1 MSMKRI
7 FLILL
12 ILSSASYAA
21 GHNGVI
27 YTWGYASLMNDI
39 LQAVKGA
46 VTGIDS
52 LVKSAMAIAFF
63 IFAIKKAMD
72 SRVNPVMEFGKLT
85 LLFAAISYFFLQAP
99 DDNNHRFVIE
109 DRVTGEMHTVSQI
122 PLGIGKT
129 FSLMTQLEDGIIDL
143 METHFSTPSSLN
155 YSNSGMLYSL
165 STHNNV
171 SKMKI
176 MDGYYVRTYN
186 EYISECVFYDI
197 STGVTNVGMVVNN
210 DNLAGNIFNTASS
223 RLTNKYTASAPSGE
237 VVQCSE
243 AGAYLAN
250 TLGTYLGDVEK
261 VAAAMNGESLV
272 NFQTNAGGVQQLF
285 FDSANST
292 RDYLQQMVLVNMTS
306 DAIVNSAKASGLDP
320 SALAWASAVSEQNIQ
335 MQMANKAVIAQH
347 YMTKIRPY
355 FIAMIVGLSWLIVML
370 SIMFGDYKHIIMF
383 FTLMLWMVFWTP
395 LLLIINYFTSM
406 NLREILMAMKDATG
420 VGFTITHNA
429 AIGLELQRWQSTAN
443 WLIMVTPL
451 IAYSLVK
458 ASEHGF
464 VSLARDLSNT
474 FSGGTG
480 ASKVTNDGMNKAPS
494 IRVGN
499 DVHGDIGGQ
508 ISSQTQSMT
517 NGHSWNDSTYTDKG
531 TGTQTYSGQMTDGS
545 GSIGMVGGQVVN
557 AQSQMALSAAHKN
570 TSTAST
576 ELSNAISSSSTS
588 VLGSDKTLTQAQSQG
603 LSTQDTHNIT
613 EAKGIAMSKAF
624 EHMQGYGEDFQNLQK
639 IAMSGGGSI
648 SAQFLD
654 KKLGAS
660 GGVEYSGMDA
670 NGKKYS
676 WTDNSKEAEQNFN
689 QIQEQFSKVVS
700 GNSSYQASYAE
711 MLKVT
716 DSESYSQVQNA
727 MTKLS
732 NAEMTET
739 GLNANNLP
747 AFLNNWINGDERFS
761 RMPKVDAAKVAM
773 GELSSLSANGEW
785 GKISDLVGKY
795 GSGGFEMNSNPNLT
809 EPTKFNSPDIKGQY
823 DTAAGNIQTQTN
835 SALEQ
840 SKANA
845 QGQMGEFKQENG
857 GVQGQVEKSVSD
869 GKKWGEQGLFSRFWD
884 ENKDEMLVGA
894 VGLGAALGLTSAGA
908 KKIGGEILDKF
919 KGAKNVDELEE
930 IMKKTD
936 QLDEAIKKNSPEARK
951 LMDELGLREAFE
963 KDGGVFNKDGSI
975 DQTKTTLNKNLS
987 DYVKSSIQE
996 DMPKTPEKIAREEFS
1011 KKIDEA
1017 MSEEKEPKRI
1027 EELKKLKTDVDN
1039 GKDISNKRMAA
1050 LGFGDGAEVK
1060 EPIKVGSTV
1069 QAFDK
1074 GHSNFGTITG
1084 FNNDGTANV
1093 FFKNNETGNTANVKI
1108 ETDNLKNV
1116 KSIPQAG
1123 GFDFNDAGQKIIASN
1138 PELKAQTMPS
1148 NTKYDHMGNIE
1159 NRGNPNI
1166 DVKNVYD
1173 SPKSGNWIDNAK
1185 EMLNNKIDDAWKT
1198 MKNPAALANGAAEIG
1213 KGAVLGFIDG
1223 VPTNPTSMGDGTIV
1237 GMQINSGKPFTV
1249 GQQSYMNESP
1259 TWREYQSDYN
1269 SFMTQNPNFNP
1280 QTQSVQGQLNNGQME
1295 FNIVDK
1301 SDLVGKQVSD
1311 LQIQIKQLQK
1321 SSPSSSIPDS
1331 KGGKGEVL

>member
-1 MSMKRI
+1 MKKL
-7 FLILL
+7 FLALVVF
-12 ILSSASYAA
+12 SSGAYAA
-21 GHNGVI
+21 HNGVI

-85 LLFAAISYFFLQAP
+85 LLFASISYFFLQAP
-99 DDNNHRFVIE
+99 DDDKHRFVIE
-109 DRVTGEMHTVSQI
+109 DRITGEMHTVSQI

-129 FSLMTQLEDGIIDL
+129 FSLMTQLEDGIAEL
-143 METHFSTPSSLN
+143 METHFSTPSSVN
-155 YSNSGMLYSL
+155 YRNSGLGFSI

-171 SKMKI
+171 SSMKI
-176 MDGYYVRTYN
+176 MDSYYARTYN

-197 STGVTNVGMVVNN
+197 STGISNVGVIVDN
-210 DNLAGNIFNTASS
+210 DNLAGNIFNTSSS
-223 RLTNKYTASAPSGE
+223 RLTNKYTAGSPSGE

-250 TLGTYLGDVEK
+250 TLGTYMGDVEK
-261 VAAAMNGESLV
+261 VAAAMNGQSLA
-272 NFQTNAGGVQQLF
+272 NFQANAGGVQQLF
-285 FDSANST
+285 FDSANNT
-292 RDYLQQMVLVNMTS
+292 REYLQQMVLINMTS

-320 SALAWASAVSEQNIQ
+320 SALAWASAVADQNLRIG
-335 MQMANKAVIAQH
+335 MANKALVAQNFLP
-347 YMTKIRPY
+347 KAKAY
-355 FIAMIVGLSWLIVML
+355 FIAMIIGLSWLIVIL
-370 SIMFGDYKHIIMF
+370 SVMFGDYKHITMF

-395 LLLIINYFTSM
+395 LLLIINYFTDM
-406 NLREILMAMKDATG
+406 NIREILLAMKDATG
-420 VGFTITHNA
+420 AGFTISHNN
-429 AIGLELQRWQSTAN
+429 AISNELNKWQDVVN
-443 WLIMVTPL
+443 WLVMLTPL

-464 VSLARDLSNT
+464 VSLARS
-474 FSGGTG
+474 FSGDFGGAGGTG
-480 ASKVTNDGMNKAPS
+480 ASKVMSDATSKAPTV
-494 IRVGN
+494 RVGN
-499 DVHGDIGGQ
+499 DVYGDIGGQ
-508 ISSQTQSMT
+508 ITSQTQSTT

-624 EHMQGYGEDFQNLQK
+624 EHMQGYGEDFNNLK
-639 IAMSGGGSI
+639 RMAMQGGGNLSASI
-648 SAQFLD
+648 LD
-654 KKLGAS
+654 GKVGAS
-660 GGVEYSGMDA
+660 GGVVYSGVDQD
-670 NGKKYS
+670 GKKYS

-795 GSGGFEMNSNPNLT
+795 GSGGFEMNSNPNLA

-908 KKIGGEILDKF
+908 KKIGGEIIDKF

-936 QLDEAIKKNSPEARK
+936 QLDDALKKNSPEARK

-975 DQTKTTLNKNLS
+975 DQTKTKLNQSLG
-987 DYVKSSIQE
+987 DYA
-996 DMPKTPEKIAREEFS
+996 KTTAKG
-1011 KKIDEA
+1011 
-1017 MSEEKEPKRI
+1017 
-1027 EELKKLKTDVDN
+1027 DV
-1039 GKDISNKRMAA
+1039 
-1050 LGFGDGAEVK
+1050 GDF
-1060 EPIKVGSTV
+1060 I
-1069 QAFDK
+1069 
-1074 GHSNFGTITG
+1074 
-1084 FNNDGTANV
+1084 
-1093 FFKNNETGNTANVKI
+1093 KNNAY
-1108 ETDNLKNV
+1108 DN
-1116 KSIPQAG
+1116 
-1123 GFDFNDAGQKIIASN
+1123 
-1138 PELKAQTMPS
+1138 
-1148 NTKYDHMGNIE
+1148 
-1159 NRGNPNI
+1159 
-1166 DVKNVYD
+1166 
-1173 SPKSGNWIDNAK
+1173 PKSGNFFDDAK
-1185 EMLNNKIDDAWKT
+1185 KFVGESIDDAWKGV
-1198 MKNPAALANGAAEIG
+1198 KNINPTSVAHGVAAVGTA
-1213 KGAVLGFIDG
+1213 FIEG

>member
-1 MSMKRI
+1 M
-7 FLILL
+7 
-12 ILSSASYAA
+12 ILSLVVNNIGSIMSA
-21 GHNGVI
+21 
-27 YTWGYASLMNDI
+27 NDI
-39 LQAVKGA
+39 LTA
-46 VTGIDS
+46 
-52 LVKSAMAIAFF
+52 L
-63 IFAIKKAMD
+63 
-72 SRVNPVMEFGKLT
+72 
-85 LLFAAISYFFLQAP
+85 
-99 DDNNHRFVIE
+99 
-109 DRVTGEMHTVSQI
+109 
-122 PLGIGKT
+122 
-129 FSLMTQLEDGIIDL
+129 
-143 METHFSTPSSLN
+143 SSP
-155 YSNSGMLYSL
+155 
-165 STHNNV
+165 
-171 SKMKI
+171 
-176 MDGYYVRTYN
+176 
-186 EYISECVFYDI
+186 
-197 STGVTNVGMVVNN
+197 
-210 DNLAGNIFNTASS
+210 SS
-223 RLTNKYTASAPSGE
+223 RLTVKFSAANPSGE
-237 VVQCSE
+237 TLQCNE
-243 AGAYLAN
+243 AFNYIQGEMGNQVNNLM
-250 TLGTYLGDVEK
+250 K
-261 VAAAMNGESLV
+261 VAAAINGQSLGVYSSKVGNISEIFFGANESAQSV
-272 NFQTNAGGVQQLF
+272 VQQNVLLKL
-285 FDSANST
+285 T
-292 RDYLQQMVLVNMTS
+292 QQGF
-306 DAIVNSAKASGLDP
+306 VNSAKASGLDP
-320 SALAWASAVSEQNIQ
+320 AALAWGTSLGEMQATNQFTASGL
-335 MQMANKAVIAQH
+335 MAKQYLPIMKAMLVAIVI
-347 YMTKIRPY
+347 
-355 FIAMIVGLSWLIVML
+355 GLSWLIAIL
-370 SIMFGDYKHIIMF
+370 AIMFGEYAHIKLF
-383 FTLMLWMVFWTP
+383 FTLMLWMLFWTP
-395 LLLIINYFTSM
+395 ILVILNY
-406 NLREILMAMKDATG
+406 
-420 VGFTITHNA
+420 ITHIYVSNVTRLVYDETSQRYTLEMLPMIDGVISNA
-429 AIGLELQRWQSTAN
+429 
-443 WLIMVTPL
+443 
-451 IAYSLVK
+451 IAYAGNMIWLVPLLAYGLVK

-464 VSLARDLSNT
+464 VALSTSMARVGSAGTDTSGKRIAQMGDPTNT
-474 FSGGTG
+474 KYSYR
-480 ASKVTNDGMNKAPS
+480 D
-494 IRVGN
+494 GN

-508 ISSQTQSMT
+508 TTTQSQSMT

-624 EHMQGYGEDFQNLQK
+624 EHMQGYGEDFNNLK
-639 IAMSGGGSI
+639 RMAMQGGGNLSASI
-648 SAQFLD
+648 LD
-654 KKLGAS
+654 GKVGAS
-660 GGVEYSGMDA
+660 GGVVYSGVDQD
-670 NGKKYS
+670 GKKYS

-795 GSGGFEMNSNPNLT
+795 GSGGFEMNSNPNLA

-857 GVQGQVEKSVSD
+857 GVQDKVEKNVSD

-908 KKIGGEILDKF
+908 KKIGGEIIDKF

-936 QLDEAIKKNSPEARK
+936 QLDDALKKNSPEARK
-951 LMDELGLREAFE
+951 LMDELGLKEAFE

-975 DQTKTTLNKNLS
+975 DQTKTKLNQSLG
-987 DYVKSSIQE
+987 DYA
-996 DMPKTPEKIAREEFS
+996 KTTAKG
-1011 KKIDEA
+1011 
-1017 MSEEKEPKRI
+1017 
-1027 EELKKLKTDVDN
+1027 DV
-1039 GKDISNKRMAA
+1039 
-1050 LGFGDGAEVK
+1050 GDF
-1060 EPIKVGSTV
+1060 I
-1069 QAFDK
+1069 
-1074 GHSNFGTITG
+1074 
-1084 FNNDGTANV
+1084 
-1093 FFKNNETGNTANVKI
+1093 KNNAY
-1108 ETDNLKNV
+1108 DN
-1116 KSIPQAG
+1116 
-1123 GFDFNDAGQKIIASN
+1123 
-1138 PELKAQTMPS
+1138 
-1148 NTKYDHMGNIE
+1148 
-1159 NRGNPNI
+1159 
-1166 DVKNVYD
+1166 
-1173 SPKSGNWIDNAK
+1173 PKSGNFFDDAK
-1185 EMLNNKIDDAWKT
+1185 KFVRESIDDAWKGV
-1198 MKNPAALANGAAEIG
+1198 KNINPTSVAHGVAAVGTA
-1213 KGAVLGFIDG
+1213 FIEG

-1237 GMQINSGKPFTV
+1237 GMEISSGKPFTV
-1249 GQQSYMNESP
+1249 GQQSYMSESP

-1269 SFMTQNPNFNP
+1269 SFMAQNPNFNP

-1321 SSPSSSIPDS
+1321 SSPSNSIPDS

>member
-1 MSMKRI
+1 MKKL
-7 FLILL
+7 FLAL
-12 ILSSASYAA
+12 IVFSSGAYAA
-21 GHNGVI
+21 HNGVI

-72 SRVNPVMEFGKLT
+72 SRVNPVMEFGKLM
-85 LLFAAISYFFLQAP
+85 LLFAVVSYFFLQAP
-99 DDNNHRFVIE
+99 DDDKHRFVIE

-129 FSLMTQLEDGIIDL
+129 FALVTQLEDGIAEL
-143 METHFSTPSSLN
+143 METHFSTPSSIN
-155 YSNSGMLYSL
+155 YRTSGLGYTL
-165 STHNNV
+165 STHNTV
-171 SKMKI
+171 SQLRVV
-176 MDGYYVRTYN
+176 DPYYKRTYD

-197 STGVTNVGMVVNN
+197 SSGVTDIGLIVDN
-210 DNLAGNIFNTASS
+210 DNLAGTIFNTASS
-223 RLTNKYTASAPSGE
+223 RLTNKYTAGTPSGE

-243 AGAYLAN
+243 AGDYLEN

-261 VAAAMNGESLV
+261 VAAATNGEAFTH
-272 NFQTNAGGVQQLF
+272 FQDNAGAVKEQLF
-285 FDSANST
+285 GTGNST
-292 RDYLQQMVLVNMTS
+292 RDYVQQMALINMTS

-320 SALAWASAVSEQNIQ
+320 SALAWASAVGDYQFTSQ
-335 MQMANKAVIAQH
+335 MQAQGMLAQKYLPKAKA
-347 YMTKIRPY
+347 Y
-355 FIAMIVGLSWLIVML
+355 FTAIIVGIAWLIAIL
-370 SIMFGDYKHIIMF
+370 AILFGEYKHIQMF
-383 FTLMLWMVFWTP
+383 FTLMLWMVLWTP
-395 LLLIINYFTSM
+395 ILLIINYFNDM
-406 NLREILMAMKDATG
+406 NLRDMGMALINATG
-420 VGFTITHNA
+420 VDLTINHNRM
-429 AIGLELQRWQSTAN
+429 IMNKFIESSNFVN
-443 WLIMVTPL
+443 WMVMVTPL
-451 IAYSLVK
+451 LAYAIAK

-464 VSLARDLSNT
+464 VSLASNLSQSLSKASLSPLPEQKIDPNKP
-474 FSGGTG
+474 GG
-480 ASKVTNDGMNKAPS
+480 
-494 IRVGN
+494 RVGN
-499 DVHGDIGGQ
+499 DVYGDIGGQ

-624 EHMQGYGEDFQNLQK
+624 EHMQGYGEDFNNLK
-639 IAMSGGGSI
+639 RMAMQGGGNLSASI
-648 SAQFLD
+648 LD
-654 KKLGAS
+654 GKVGAS
-660 GGVEYSGMDA
+660 GGVVYSGVDQD
-670 NGKKYS
+670 GKKYS

-795 GSGGFEMNSNPNLT
+795 GSGGFEMNSNPNLA

-919 KGAKNVDELEE
+919 KNAKNVDELEE
-930 IMKKTD
+930 LMKKTD
-936 QLDEAIKKNSPEARK
+936 QLDDALKNNSPEARK
-951 LMDELGLREAFE
+951 LMEELGLKDNFE
-963 KDGGVFNKDGSI
+963 QNGGVFNKDGSI
-975 DQTKTTLNKNLS
+975 EQTKTKLNQNLGEYARSTAKGDVADFVKN
-987 DYVKSSIQE
+987 
-996 DMPKTPEKIAREEFS
+996 
-1011 KKIDEA
+1011 
-1017 MSEEKEPKRI
+1017 
-1027 EELKKLKTDVDN
+1027 N
-1039 GKDISNKRMAA
+1039 
-1050 LGFGDGAEVK
+1050 
-1060 EPIKVGSTV
+1060 
-1069 QAFDK
+1069 AFDSK
-1074 GHSNFGTITG
+1074 GSWY
-1084 FNNDGTANV
+1084 D
-1093 FFKNNETGNTANVKI
+1093 
-1108 ETDNLKNV
+1108 
-1116 KSIPQAG
+1116 
-1123 GFDFNDAGQKIIASN
+1123 DAKQFIS
-1138 PELKAQTMPS
+1138 QS
-1148 NTKYDHMGNIE
+1148 
-1159 NRGNPNI
+1159 
-1166 DVKNVYD
+1166 
-1173 SPKSGNWIDNAK
+1173 
-1185 EMLNNKIDDAWKT
+1185 IDDAWKG
-1198 MKNPAALANGAAEIG
+1198 MKNISPSSVAHGVASVGTAL
-1213 KGAVLGFIDG
+1213 IDG
-1223 VPTNPTSMGDGTIV
+1223 VPTNPTAVGDGTIIGHQIASGQPFIV
-1237 GMQINSGKPFTV
+1237 GNSNT
-1249 GQQSYMNESP
+1249 MNESS
-1259 TWREYQSDYN
+1259 TWRDYKSDYN
-1269 SFMTQNPNFNP
+1269 DFMAQNPNFNP